1 MNEKDIDAVLADA
14 AGQNRSALT
23 EAAAKRIF
31 RAAGMSVVQ
40 ELVVNTAQK
49 TMDAA
54 RELGFPVVLKGM
66 GSRILHKTE
75 AGLVHT
81 GLATAEQVSAAAQQI
96 ETRAGRDLEGFLV
109 QPMIQG
115 KRELVAGMFRDP
127 QFGPVIMFGLGGIFT
142 EALEAVVF
150 KIAPLDE
157 ADMDD
162 MLTSFPGAELLKAF
176 RGEAACDAQMV
187 KTVLKGLSDMALSRP
202 EIREIDINPLI
213 IAPDGRP
220 VAVDGLITLQPSQKS
235 EPSGSPVDL
244 KTLRACFYPKSI
256 AFVGA
261 SATVGKWGHM
271 LPTNTLSRNYNG
283 RIYLVNPKGE
293 PIMGRPVFRS
303 VAEI

>member
-213 IAPDGRP
+213 IAPDG
-220 VAVDGLITLQPSQKS
+220 
-235 EPSGSPVDL
+235 
-244 KTLRACFYPKSI
+244 
-256 AFVGA
+256 
-261 SATVGKWGHM
+261 
-271 LPTNTLSRNYNG
+271 
-283 RIYLVNPKGE
+283 
-293 PIMGRPVFRS
+293 
-303 VAEI
+303 